1 MATVVSEK
9 EENIVQEEKAE
20 AKAQSVSFTKFLGE
34 IKEEFFKISWPSRD
48 QVTKE
53 FFSVLVLVFV
63 ITSVIFV
70 LDKIFGF
77 VVNFF
82 TGRLF

>member
-9 EENIVQEEKAE
+9 EENIIQEGKAE
-20 AKAQSVSFTKFLGE
+20 AKAQSVNLPGFLQE
-34 IKEEFFKISWPSRD
+34 VREEFLKISWPSRD

-53 FFSVLVLVFV
+53 FFSVLILVLV

-77 VVNFF
+77 VADFF
-82 TGRLF
+82 SGRLF